1 MCESLFKKHPFV
13 MGECDFSF
21 GSYKPPAA
29 NTDFL
34 LELIADSS
42 IASQAAHI
50 NLCADLILS
59 LS

>member
-1 MCESLFKKHPFV
+1 

-34 LELIADSS
+34 LELIAYSS